1 MESPQC
7 TLITVI
13 IFMLINSGCSINSY
27 GFPGSV
33 EEKNLY
39 SNFSHIIQT
48 KATGIHLDTRSAFE
62 LHIGYME
69 KEIVYPR
76 ISDDK
81 LLCIQQFITSENVE
95 SLSEEL
101 IYAEDP
107 IKISVQ
113 SQGARLSLSPYSIG
127 LNIGLINRKE
137 LRVSTDNS
145 FSMFYSNKKSPG
157 IDVCAVIESKNQ
169 GEQHEN

>member
-1 MESPQC
+1 MESPHC
-7 TLITVI
+7 TFITVI
-13 IFMLINSGCSINSY
+13 IFIFINSGCSINSY
-27 GFPGSV
+27 GFPGSF

-69 KEIVYPR
+69 REIVYPI

-81 LLCIQQFITSENVE
+81 SLCIQQLITSVNVE
-95 SLSEEL
+95 PLSDGL
-101 IYAEDP
+101 SYAEDP

-127 LNIGLINRKE
+127 FNFGFINRKE

-145 FSMFYSNKKSPG
+145 FSMFYSNKKQPG
-157 IDVCAVIESKNQ
+157 VEVCAVIESKN
-169 GEQHEN
+169 

>member
-1 MESPQC
+1 MESPG
-7 TLITVI
+7 TLIIVT
-13 IFMLINSGCSINSY
+13 IFMFFNSGCSINSY

-33 EEKNLY
+33 EEE
-39 SNFSHIIQT
+39 SIRDDFSFIIKT

-69 KEIVYPR
+69 REIVYPR
-76 ISDDK
+76 ISK
-81 LLCIQQFITSENVE
+81 NKSLCIQQFLATANIEPQNE
-95 SLSEEL
+95 AL
-101 IYAEDP
+101 IYAEDA
-107 IKISVQ
+107 IKISVK

-145 FSMFYSNKKSPG
+145 FSMFYSNKKTPG
-157 IDVCAVIESKNQ
+157 MDVCAVIESKNQ
-169 GEQHEN
+169 GEYHEN